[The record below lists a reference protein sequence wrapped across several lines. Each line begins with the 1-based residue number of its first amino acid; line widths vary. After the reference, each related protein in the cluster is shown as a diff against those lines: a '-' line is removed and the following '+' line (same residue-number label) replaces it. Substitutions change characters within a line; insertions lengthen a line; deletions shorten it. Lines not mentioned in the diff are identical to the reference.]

1 MRTTV
6 LIMAGGRGE
15 RFWPVSRTRCPKQ
28 FLSLTDDGETMIQ
41 KTVRRLHGIAAP
53 EDIFIVT
60 NASYLPLIYE
70 QLPEL
75 PQENILAEP
84 CARNTAACIALA
96 AGIIRRSRGDAV
108 MLVLPAD
115 HLIRKEQNFRE
126 ALCRGTAAAEDG
138 ALVTLGIRPDYPETG
153 YGYLRCEPADPA
165 TGICHVERF
174 LEKPD
179 LPTARRCLAEGWLW
193 NSGMFLW
200 KASAIQAALRQYLP
214 VLYQALLPAADAWGT
229 PAFDALLE
237 EIYPA
242 LPSVSVDTGILE
254 QAGSLCAVPC
264 DPGWDDVG
272 SWRALDRIGA
282 ADRVG
287 NVLSGDVVTVD
298 SSGCTVSGSERLI
311 AVLGLQEVVIVD
323 TPDALLVCSKN
334 STQDIKKLLSA
345 LRMQHRES
353 VL

>member
-1 MRTTV
+1 MKLTA

-41 KTVRRLHGIAAP
+41 KTVRRLHGLAAP
-53 EDIFIVT
+53 EDIFVVT
-60 NASYLPLIYE
+60 NASYVPLLTE

-75 PQENILAEP
+75 PPENILAEP
-84 CARNTAACIALA
+84 CARNTAPCITLA
-96 AGIIRRSRGDAV
+96 AGIIRRKYGDAV

-115 HLIRKEQNFRE
+115 HLIRDADAYRSV
-126 ALCRGTAAAEDG
+126 LGLAAQAAQDG
-138 ALVTLGIRPDYPETG
+138 HLVTIGIRPAYPETG
-153 YGYLRCEPADPA
+153 YGYLRCGTQDAS
-165 TGICHVERF
+165 GVCRVERF

-179 LPTARRCLAEGWLW
+179 LPTASACLQEGGWLW
-193 NSGMFLW
+193 NSGIFLW
-200 KASAIQAALRQYLP
+200 KASVILDALRQHQP
-214 VLYQALLPAADAWGT
+214 ALYAALLPAADAWGT
-229 PAFDALLE
+229 PSLHRMLA

-242 LPSVSVDTGILE
+242 LPAVSIDTGVLE
-254 QAGSLCAVPC
+254 QAEDICTVPG
-264 DPGWDDVG
+264 DFGWDDVG
-272 SWRALDRIGA
+272 SWRALERISS
-282 ADRVG
+282 ADWEG

-298 SSGCTVSGSERLI
+298 SSGCTVSGDERLI

-323 TPDALLVCSKN
+323 TPDALLVCSKD

-345 LRMQHRES
+345 LRTQHREA